1 MTHSIAPKKDVWKKM
16 KMQTLLILI
25 LTCILTGC
33 SALGGST
40 NNGITAAASGSTA
53 LNAIEETEVPAVK
66 GDPLWTDEA
75 SLTAMIIS
83 DLHYTEY
90 KEVDPQLVPGISMA
104 QEITDAIVSEV
115 IDKHPDVFI
124 MTGDNTN
131 GGYSGDVSGL
141 VKKLQKIR
149 DNSIEIILT
158 TGNHDFDLM
167 DPKGFEEA
175 YFGLLDP
182 VDRDPASLSYT
193 AIVKDVVFLAM
204 DDNAVVPGGAGIYSP
219 ETMQWL
225 RTMLEKYK
233 DRTVIFLSHHN
244 VLYGFGEENSSSHL
258 IQNPELPEL
267 LQNGGVKLAMT
278 GHMHFPYISQMDGL
292 WEILSGM
299 PFSGSHLIGNLAVG
313 EGRMIYYAE
322 PIDFA
327 SYGGEVDGGSAN
339 GSSADARSADA
350 GPANAGPSNAG
361 SLKEELER
369 LDKESA
375 AYMDQVFGELLDKEG
390 LRGSKKKKVIE
401 LIGRYFL
408 YYNTGT
414 LASHAQE
421 IKDDPSYDRMIKALW
436 NYNYGPWMQAM
447 VEKSEYNAREL
458 EITW

>member
-1 MTHSIAPKKDVWKKM
+1 MTHSVVPKKDVRKKM
-16 KMQTLLILI
+16 KKQTLLILI

-40 NNGITAAASGSTA
+40 NSGNTTAANGSTV
-53 LNAIEETEVPAVK
+53 LNKNDEIEKPAAK
-66 GDPLWTDEA
+66 DDPLWADEA
-75 SLTAMIIS
+75 GLTAMIIS

-104 QEITDAIVSEV
+104 QEITDAIAAEV
-115 IDKHPDVFI
+115 IDKHPDVLI

-167 DPKGFEEA
+167 DPKEFEDA

-219 ETMQWL
+219 ETMKWL
-225 RTMLEKYK
+225 HAMLEKYK

-267 LQNGGVKLAMT
+267 LRNGGVKLAMT

-327 SYGGEVDGGSAN
+327 SYGGEVDGGS
-339 GSSADARSADA
+339 SD
-350 GPANAGPSNAG
+350 AG

-375 AYMDQVFGELLDKEG
+375 EYMDQVFGELLDKEG

-401 LIGRYFL
+401 LIDQYFI

-421 IKDDPSYDRMIKALW
+421 IKDDPSYERMIKALW

>member
-1 MTHSIAPKKDVWKKM
+1 
-16 KMQTLLILI
+16 MQTLLILI

-33 SALGGST
+33 SAFGGST
-40 NNGITAAASGSTA
+40 NSENTTAANGSTA
-53 LNAIEETEVPAVK
+53 LNKNEEIEEPAAK
-66 GDPLWTDEA
+66 DDPLWTDEA
-75 SLTAMIIS
+75 GLTAMIIS

-141 VKKLQKIR
+141 IQKLQKIR

-167 DPKGFEEA
+167 DPKGFEDA

-225 RTMLEKYK
+225 RATLEKYK

-258 IQNPELPEL
+258 IQNPELPDHL
-267 LQNGGVKLAMT
+267 RNGGVKLAMT

-327 SYGGEVDGGSAN
+327 SYGGEVDAGSAS
-339 GSSADARSADA
+339 GSSADAGS
-350 GPANAGPSNAG
+350 ANAGSSNAG

-375 AYMDQVFGELLDKEG
+375 EYMDQVFGELLDKEG

-401 LIGRYFL
+401 LIDRYFL

-421 IKDDPSYDRMIKALW
+421 IKDDPSYERMIKALW

-447 VEKSEYNAREL
+447 VEKSDYNAREL

>member
-1 MTHSIAPKKDVWKKM
+1 MTHSVVPKKDVRKKM

-33 SALGGST
+33 SALVGST

-66 GDPLWTDEA
+66 DDPLWTDEA
-75 SLTAMIIS
+75 GLTAMIIS

-104 QEITDAIVSEV
+104 QEITDAIAAEV
-115 IDKHPDVFI
+115 IDKHPDVLI

-141 VKKLQKIR
+141 TQKLQKIR

-167 DPKGFEEA
+167 DPKEFEDA

-219 ETMQWL
+219 ETMLWL

-258 IQNPELPEL
+258 IQNPELPDL
-267 LQNGGVKLAMT
+267 LRNGGVKLAMT

-327 SYGGEVDGGSAN
+327 SYGGEVD
-339 GSSADARSADA
+339 
-350 GPANAGPSNAG
+350 AG
-361 SLKEELER
+361 SLKEELKR

-375 AYMDQVFGELLDKEG
+375 EYMDQVFGELLDKEG

-401 LIGRYFL
+401 LIDRYFI

-421 IKDDPSYDRMIKALW
+421 IKDDPSYERMIKALW